1 MDLVILESPFA
12 GDVKKNQ
19 EYARACMRDCLL
31 KGESPYASHLLF
43 TQEGVL
49 DDLIPNE
56 RQLGIDAGLAWG
68 RLATKTVVYGDLGV
82 SRGMEY
88 GITAAIKVN
97 REIEYRNLLDFTLWL
112 EEYNKRNNQINNK
125 GKSSIL

>member
-1 MDLVILESPFA
+1 MDLVILESPYA

-31 KGESPYASHLLF
+31 KNESPYASHLLF
-43 TQEGVL
+43 TQKGIL

-68 RLATKTVVYGDLGV
+68 KLATKTVVYGDLGI

-88 GITAAIKVN
+88 GIASAIKDDRDV
-97 REIEYRNLLDFTLWL
+97 EYRNLPDFTVWL
-112 EEYNKRNNQINNK
+112 EEYNKRNSQIIYKVKLNT
-125 GKSSIL
+125 L